1 MRKHKLVRLAV
12 YGVAGLLVLGSIGYA
27 ANGGFSNKSHTATGA
42 VPGDEFAVGGTNG
55 SSESMAGPLSLDGS
69 TASIAPA
76 PPMQDGVVASANG
89 KSGGTAMSVAG
100 AGSSSAKPGSAPAAQ
115 APASSGSD
123 ALASTDNRKIVQ
135 TATMSLQVKD
145 VSGSFE
151 DVGRIATGAGGFV
164 ASSSFAYKGEQ
175 QIASVTIR
183 VPASAYQSV
192 LGDLRALGVKVDSE
206 GSTTSDV
213 TDEYTDLGSR
223 QRTLEATYTQLLT
236 LLNKATTVADI
247 LTVQDRLNDVQGQIE
262 QIKGRIQLLDSLS
275 DEATITLH
283 LTPAVAVQNTEPGGS
298 NTNLGHAVSDGWN
311 SSIDFLGGIVAGV
324 VKAAVFAWWI
334 PLAGIPVLLV
344 FWALTRHR
352 EPAMRSVD

>member
-1 MRKHKLVRLAV
+1 
-12 YGVAGLLVLGSIGYA
+12 
-27 ANGGFSNKSHTATGA
+27 
-42 VPGDEFAVGGTNG
+42 
-55 SSESMAGPLSLDGS
+55 
-69 TASIAPA
+69 
-76 PPMQDGVVASANG
+76 MQDGATAPASG
-89 KSGGTAMSVAG
+89 KSGVASMSVPD
-100 AGSSSAKPGSAPAAQ
+100 AGSSSSKAVSAQ
-115 APASSGSD
+115 APTSPSGGD
-123 ALASTDNRKIVQ
+123 ALGSIDDRKIVQ

-145 VSGSFE
+145 VGGSFE

-206 GSTTSDV
+206 GSTANDV
-213 TDEYTDLGSR
+213 TQEYTDLGSR
-223 QRTLEATYTQLLT
+223 QRTLEATQTQLLT
-236 LLNKATTVADI
+236 LLNKASTVSDI

-262 QIKGRIQLLDSLS
+262 QIKGRVELLDSLS
-275 DEATITLH
+275 DMATITLH
-283 LTPAVAVQNTEPGGS
+283 LAPVVAVQNTQPHNG
-298 NTNLGHAVSDGWN
+298 NNANLGHAVSEGWA
-311 SSIDFLGGIVAGV
+311 SSIDFLGGIAAGV

-334 PLAGIPVLLV
+334 PLAGIPALLV